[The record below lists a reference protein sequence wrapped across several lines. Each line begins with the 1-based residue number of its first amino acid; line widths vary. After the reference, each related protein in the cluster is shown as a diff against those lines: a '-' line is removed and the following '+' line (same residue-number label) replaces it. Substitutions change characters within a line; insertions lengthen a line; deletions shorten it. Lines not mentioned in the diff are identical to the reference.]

1 MLAFA
6 SEKLKSET
14 SRFGGT
20 VGPLAILIKIGALTT
35 EDSCAAEHIAA
46 KTETSTN
53 KPGKI
58 LFMSFGS
65 FFKNILFSRI
75 RKVIEEQ

>member
-6 SEKLKSET
+6 SEKLKLET
-14 SRFGGT
+14 SRLGGT
-20 VGPLAILIKIGALTT
+20 EGPLAILINIGALTT

-58 LFMSFGS
+58 LFMGFSS

-75 RKVIEEQ
+75 RKVMQ